1 VNERGLKTGP
11 HRSDHDCIK
20 YANAVIDGR
29 TPVIVGVGQV
39 TWRDGDA
46 PEAVDLLAIAAQR
59 AIADTGAALAAA
71 SISSIR
77 IVRMLSA
84 PYRDP
89 GALLAP
95 RIGARE
101 GHTLYTGIGGQWP
114 QCLVGRAAEDLH
126 RGGEGVVLIG
136 GAETWR
142 TRLRHKARGTRMA
155 STPQPAAPSDTILA
169 STDADVELMTDA
181 EIAAG
186 IVAPVNAYALIESA
200 LRTKLGRT
208 TDEHARAMAELWAGL
223 STVATSNPHAA
234 VREAVPAAR
243 IRTADDGN
251 RPVSSPYTKLLT
263 ANNHVDQA
271 AAILMCTVDTA
282 KRLGIDA
289 AQWVYLHGASEAS
302 EVPYL
307 SGRAELARS
316 PALGAAGHAAIAS
329 ARLRLDEIDH
339 VDVYSCFPSAVQI
352 AAAEVGLP
360 LDRALT
366 VTGGLTFA
374 GGPWNNYVSHS
385 LAAMVDRLRAHPGS
399 YGMVT
404 ANGGLLTKHAFG
416 VYSTRPAP
424 DPPSVVRVPR
434 AEAQV
439 GLVSRFDGSATVE
452 AATVAYDRDGPCYAI
467 VAARTPDGGRTWARA
482 DDPKLIAAMV
492 TEDLVGR
499 AARIIHGTL
508 LGAT

>member
-1 VNERGLKTGP
+1 V
-11 HRSDHDCIK
+11 
-20 YANAVIDGR
+20 VDGR

-59 AIADTGAALAAA
+59 AIADTGAALTAA

-95 RIGARE
+95 RIGAPE
-101 GHTLYTGIGGQWP
+101 GHTFYTGIGGQWP

-126 RGGEGVVLIG
+126 RGVDGGAEGLVLIG

-142 TRLRHKARGTRMA
+142 TRLRHKARGTRMT
-155 STPQPAAPSDTILA
+155 STPQPAAPGDTALA
-169 STDADVELMTDA
+169 STDADVELMNDV
-181 EIAAG
+181 EFAAG
-186 IVAPVNAYALIESA
+186 VAAPVNAYALIESA
-200 LRTKLGRT
+200 LRKKLGRT

-223 STVATSNPHAA
+223 SAVAASNPHAA

-289 AQWVYLHGASEAS
+289 AQWVYLHGASEAG

-307 SGRAELARS
+307 SGRADLARS
-316 PALGAAGHAAIAS
+316 PALGAAGRAAIAS
-329 ARLRLDEIDH
+329 ARRRIDEIDH

-385 LAAMVDRLRAHPGS
+385 LAAMVERLRAHPGS
-399 YGMVT
+399 YGLVT

-416 VYSTRPAP
+416 VYSTQPPP

-439 GLVSRFDGSATVE
+439 GLVSRFDGRATVE

-482 DDPKLIAAMV
+482 DDAQLVAAMV

-499 AARIIHGTL
+499 AARIVDGTL
-508 LGAT
+508 LGAA